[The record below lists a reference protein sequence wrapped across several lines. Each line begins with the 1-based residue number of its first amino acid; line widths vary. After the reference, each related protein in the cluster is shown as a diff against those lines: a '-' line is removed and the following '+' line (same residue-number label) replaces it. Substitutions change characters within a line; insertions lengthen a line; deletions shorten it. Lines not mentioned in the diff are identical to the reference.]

1 MKKLFKKYDI
11 PILISLI
18 LLPLLSLFCL
28 PLYIYNNGIVWQEP
42 VMLFIGWFLAG
53 TGITVGYHR
62 LFAHRTFKAYPFIE
76 WIYMFLGSA
85 ALQNTIIN
93 WCSDHRKHHKKLD
106 TEEDPY
112 SIKKGFIHAHIGWVV
127 KKSSRRIENVSDLK
141 QKSSIKF
148 QEKFYWVIALSLSFI
163 LPTIIGFL
171 YERPIGGLIWGGI
184 LRVTLVH
191 HFTFFIN
198 SFCHYIGKRNYD
210 ISTSARDSWIM
221 ALLTFGEGY
230 HNYHHKFQ
238 WDYRNGIKWYNF
250 DPSKWIIKFMSIFN
264 IAYELRKAPNY
275 KIMLAKIETIDKRI
289 KNLSNYNKD
298 APYARKIKKI
308 INESSEKLN
317 FLKLMEFKRQKS
329 SFKNITKAKKIFFEK
344 KKIQYEREVENSLFI
359 LLDILNRIKNKSNL
373 RSVY

>member
-344 KKIQYEREVENSLFI
+344 KKIQYEREVENSLSI

>member
-1 MKKLFKKYDI
+1 
-11 PILISLI
+11 
-18 LLPLLSLFCL
+18 
-28 PLYIYNNGIVWQEP
+28 
-42 VMLFIGWFLAG
+42 MLFIGWFLAG

-62 LFAHRTFKAYPFIE
+62 LFAHRTFKAYSFIE

-85 ALQNTIIN
+85 ALQNTIVN

-127 KKSSRRIENVSDLK
+127 KKSSRTIENVSDLR

-198 SFCHYIGKRNYD
+198 SFCHYIGQRNYD

-250 DPSKWIIKFMSIFN
+250 DPSKWIIKFMSIFS

-275 KIMLAKIETIDKRI
+275 KIMLAKIETVDKRI
-289 KNLSNYNKD
+289 KKLSNYNKD

-317 FLKLMEFKRQKS
+317 FLKLMEFRGQKS
-329 SFKNITKAKKIFFEK
+329 SFKNITKTQKIFFDK
-344 KKIQYEREVENSLFI
+344 KKIQYEREVENSLSI
-359 LLDILNRIKNKSNL
+359 LLDILNRIKNKPNL
-373 RSVY
+373 RSVH

>member
-1 MKKLFKKYDI
+1 MKKIFKKYDI

-62 LFAHRTFKAYPFIE
+62 LFAHRTFKVYPFIE

-171 YERPIGGLIWGGI
+171 YERPIGGLIWGGV

-198 SFCHYIGKRNYD
+198 SFCHYIGEKNYD

-289 KNLSNYNKD
+289 KKLSNYSKD

-308 INESSEKLN
+308 IDESTEKLN
-317 FLKLMEFKRQKS
+317 FLKLMEFKRPKS

-344 KKIQYEREVENSLFI
+344 KKIQYEREVENSLSI

>member
-28 PLYIYNNGIVWQEP
+28 PIYIYYNGIVWQEP

-62 LFAHRTFKAYPFIE
+62 LFAHRTFKAYSFIE

-85 ALQNTIIN
+85 ALQNTIVN

-127 KKSSRRIENVSDLK
+127 KKSSRTIENVSDLR

-198 SFCHYIGKRNYD
+198 SFCHYIGQRNYD

-250 DPSKWIIKFMSIFN
+250 DPSKWIIKFMSIFS

-275 KIMLAKIETIDKRI
+275 KIMLAKIETVDKRI
-289 KNLSNYNKD
+289 KKLSNYNKD

-317 FLKLMEFKRQKS
+317 FLKLMEFRRQKS
-329 SFKNITKAKKIFFEK
+329 SFKNITKTQKIFFDK
-344 KKIQYEREVENSLFI
+344 KKIQYEREVENSLSI
-359 LLDILNRIKNKSNL
+359 LLDILNRIKNKANL